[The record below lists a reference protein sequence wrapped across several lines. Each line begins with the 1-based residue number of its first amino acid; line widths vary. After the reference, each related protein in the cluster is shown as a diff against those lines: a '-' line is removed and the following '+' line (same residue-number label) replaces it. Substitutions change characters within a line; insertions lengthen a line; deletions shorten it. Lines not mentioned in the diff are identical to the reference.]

1 MPAGHGLTTSDPI
14 VSSMLDAVARGSYGK
29 LVALLSARSRDIA
42 AAEDALS
49 EAFTIAL
56 TEWQTAGCPSKPEAW
71 LLTVARR
78 KMIDA
83 LRKDRF
89 RDRSDEDIDQIAATL
104 DCISGDDEIPDRR
117 LALIFACAHPA
128 IDETIRTPLILQT
141 LLGLNAERIASA
153 FLTSPSAMGKRL
165 VRAKTKIRQAGIAL
179 RVPGHEELSS
189 RLDTVVEAIYAAF
202 TAGWSEVSETGTL
215 RTDLAEE
222 AIFLGRLV
230 VDLLPNEPEPMG
242 LLSLMLYVHARRQAR
257 REDDGNYV
265 PLEEQDPARWDRVQ
279 ITEAELFLD
288 RASRLHRIGR
298 YQLEAAVQSAHVYR
312 LLTGKSI
319 WQDVVQ
325 LYDALFSMT
334 QSPVVAVN
342 RAVAVAEAEGPERG
356 LEMMPSLSAN
366 PVLSEYQP
374 YWAARAELLTR
385 CQKIE
390 DAEEAY
396 QRGKGLTCDP
406 SARDF
411 LDKRYADLRSRRRKD
426 LH

>member
-1 MPAGHGLTTSDPI
+1 
-14 VSSMLDAVARGSYGK
+14 
-29 LVALLSARSRDIA
+29 
-42 AAEDALS
+42 
-49 EAFTIAL
+49 
-56 TEWQTAGCPSKPEAW
+56 
-71 LLTVARR
+71 
-78 KMIDA
+78 
-83 LRKDRF
+83 
-89 RDRSDEDIDQIAATL
+89 
-104 DCISGDDEIPDRR
+104 
-117 LALIFACAHPA
+117 
-128 IDETIRTPLILQT
+128 
-141 LLGLNAERIASA
+141 
-153 FLTSPSAMGKRL
+153 
-165 VRAKTKIRQAGIAL
+165 
-179 RVPGHEELSS
+179 
-189 RLDTVVEAIYAAF
+189 
-202 TAGWSEVSETGTL
+202 
-215 RTDLAEE
+215 
-222 AIFLGRLV
+222 
-230 VDLLPNEPEPMG
+230 LLPNEPEPMG

-298 YQLEAAVQSAHVYR
+298 YQLEAVVQSAHVYR

-396 QRGKGLTCDP
+396 QRAKGLTCDP

-411 LDKRYADLRSRRRKD
+411 LDKRYADLMGRRRKD